1 MSTATTNKSQP
12 ADPLLIAT
20 ISESGVHNWTWTDS
34 HPLLTR
40 ANLRYTSD
48 LAGSLAK
55 FSNYVRNSYR
65 SVPLE
70 DIKAAASQ
78 GVELAWY
85 SMLFTQVESWL
96 RYGWPDDSAVPELRY
111 TFAQFDA
118 ENSQAIQRI
127 LRQQERN
134 CQRRFRG
141 CQDHAVPRTIPTS
154 GPYRGLSQ
162 PERSLL
168 WQTERS
174 WKDVRKEIEESFVNG
189 SIETIVGSLRTTLN
203 QG

>member
-96 RYGWPDDSAVPELRY
+96 
-111 TFAQFDA
+111 
-118 ENSQAIQRI
+118 
-127 LRQQERN
+127 
-134 CQRRFRG
+134 
-141 CQDHAVPRTIPTS
+141 
-154 GPYRGLSQ
+154 
-162 PERSLL
+162 SL
-168 WQTERS
+168 T
-174 WKDVRKEIEESFVNG
+174 
-189 SIETIVGSLRTTLN
+189 LRTHKLYREFFDSKNEIVNADSEVVRITRYHGYLTM
-203 QG
+203 